1 MCEMYLIYPARM
13 KAILLFLTASFLLN
27 AQTVVHGHRG
37 ARTSMPENTIP
48 AFEFAIQQ
56 GVDVLEMDM
65 AVTKDNV
72 IVLSHDS
79 ALDKKICTGPEG
91 MTNVIRELTL
101 AQVKQWD
108 CGSKVNSDFPKQ
120 KATPGTRVPTLDEA
134 FSATKNAP
142 VEYNIETKINPKKPE
157 LAPSPEEFV
166 RLFLEVVK
174 KHQLESRVILQS
186 FDPRTLVAMSKINP
200 KIRLSVLK
208 PTGPLDAFSNW
219 VEACKEAGN
228 AKIISP
234 HFRTITKGRV
244 EEAHQAGLQ
253 VVAWTANEPDQWEK
267 LVEQKVDAIIT
278 DDPEGLIAWMKQ
290 KNLRKK

>member
-13 KAILLFLTASFLLN
+13 KAILLFLSASFLLN
-27 AQTVVHGHRG
+27 AEIVVHGHRG

-101 AQVKQWD
+101 SQVKQWD
-108 CGSKVNSDFPKQ
+108 CGSKVNPDYPKQ
-120 KATPGTRVPTLDEA
+120 KVISGTRVPTLDEA
-134 FSATKNAP
+134 FAATKRAP

-166 RLFLEVVK
+166 RLFLEVVR

-186 FDPRTLVAMSKINP
+186 FDPRTLVAMNKINP

-219 VEACKEAGN
+219 VEACKEAGD

-234 HFRTITKGRV
+234 HYLTITKGRV

-267 LVEQKVDAIIT
+267 LVEQNVDAIIT
-278 DDPEGLIAWMKQ
+278 DDPEGLIAWLKE
-290 KNLRKK
+290 KKLRKK